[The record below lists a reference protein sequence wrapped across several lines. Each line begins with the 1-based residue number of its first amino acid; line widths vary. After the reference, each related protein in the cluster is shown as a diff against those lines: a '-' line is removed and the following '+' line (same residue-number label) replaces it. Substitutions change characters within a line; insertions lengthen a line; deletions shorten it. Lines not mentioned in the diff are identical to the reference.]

1 MERLPF
7 LRYFLK
13 TFILG
18 IIATS
23 FFIPCAESAASINL
37 VTVQKE
43 ARKPEEILKEI
54 YDEVVEL
61 GGYEEEDFVRRDFFM
76 DLEDED
82 RSKAEHVVVLIR
94 KEGKK
99 EIMLLQ
105 VTYLES
111 RRKESTIK
119 FATSTK
125 QISSFIKGNKIEI
138 EETNY
143 DEDEVKSLLPKILEN
158 IKLKK
163 EYLKLIKKKK

>member
-7 LRYFLK
+7 LRYLLK
-13 TFILG
+13 TLLLG
-18 IIATS
+18 IIAIYL
-23 FFIPCAESAASINL
+23 FIPHVESASSIDL
-37 VTVQKE
+37 IKAQEKE
-43 ARKPEEILKEI
+43 KKPKEILKEI

-61 GGYEEEDFVRRDFFM
+61 GGYEDEDFLRRDFLM

-82 RSKAEHVVVLIR
+82 RSKAEHVVVLIH

-111 RRKESTIK
+111 RRKESIIK
-119 FATSTK
+119 FATGTK
-125 QISSFIKGNKIEI
+125 KISCCIRGNKIEI

-143 DEDEVKSLLPKILEN
+143 DEDEIKSLLPKILEN
-158 IKLKK
+158 IRLKK

>member
-7 LRYFLK
+7 LKYLLK
-13 TFILG
+13 ALLLG
-18 IIATS
+18 IIAVYL
-23 FFIPCAESAASINL
+23 FIPHAESVASINFM
-37 VTVQKE
+37 QAQEEEKNP
-43 ARKPEEILKEI
+43 KEILKEI

-61 GGYEEEDFVRRDFFM
+61 GGYEDEDFLRRDFFM

-82 RSKAEHVVVLIR
+82 RSKAEHVLVLIR
-94 KEGKK
+94 KEGEK

-111 RRKESTIK
+111 RRKESIIK
-119 FATSTK
+119 FATGTK
-125 QISSFIKGNKIEI
+125 KISSFIKGNKIEI

-143 DEDEVKSLLPKILEN
+143 DEDEIKFLLPKILEN
-158 IKLKK
+158 IRLKK